1 MNSDGYSYTIT
12 NKIVRLFATGLARFG
27 STAKSPK
34 LPLQKKLIVSYL
46 FYFYSNMSKA
56 EDYLII
62 IDGTFAKVTSL
73 GKNYICKLEARKAK
87 LKVSCACLD
96 DKELWTTNCSLDAL
110 DKQV

>member
-1 MNSDGYSYTIT
+1 M
-12 NKIVRLFATGLARFG
+12 
-27 STAKSPK
+27 
-34 LPLQKKLIVSYL
+34 
-46 FYFYSNMSKA
+46 
-56 EDYLII
+56 II

-73 GKNYICKLEARKAK
+73 GKNYVCKLEARKAK